1 MKRKTRSRQSIPMG
15 IVKLQYA
22 ARRRE
27 SGIDPDL
34 AYGVIFVSVTVLATL
49 VLSPIGLRSDRGA
62 DMRRS
67 LMVLRESY
75 DLFDDK
81 IVQSD
86 LLGLFPKEMVQNVN
100 CHDERNAI
108 LVAHVLPDKVAV
120 PGCRFVGID
129 FCLLDIEHT
138 QMRQVIAHCVF
149 SRFISNAAGN
159 NDKVLVP
166 VNALSNRLK
175 VRRMSRT
182 CSVDMKG
189 STRRTASCCCSWSGT
204 GMMLRKLYL
213 CGAAGSTAVRSAI
226 KASASEFRKSSLSK
240 CRR

>member
-1 MKRKTRSRQSIPMG
+1 
-15 IVKLQYA
+15 
-22 ARRRE
+22 
-27 SGIDPDL
+27 
-34 AYGVIFVSVTVLATL
+34 
-49 VLSPIGLRSDRGA
+49 
-62 DMRRS
+62 
-67 LMVLRESY
+67 MVLRESY

-166 VNALSNRLK
+166 VQ
-175 VRRMSRT
+175 
-182 CSVDMKG
+182 CSVEQVES
-189 STRRTASCCCSWSGT
+189 STHVSNLFSRHERIYAPNCELLLLLEWYRNDAEKALLMWGCREHRRKIRNQGIC
-204 GMMLRKLYL
+204 
-213 CGAAGSTAVRSAI
+213 
-226 KASASEFRKSSLSK
+226 F
-240 CRR
+240 